1 MLSEREVISTLNM
14 LRTEHLDVRT
24 VTLGVSLVDCVSHD
38 IELFIANV
46 KDKILRHAAQ
56 LVRVCDEVGDKYG
69 IPVVNKRISVSPIA
83 VVAAPFGPSGMVRV
97 CRALDDCAKEA
108 GVDFLGGFSALVEKG
123 FANGDRALIEALP
136 EALTTTDRICS
147 SINVASSRSGINMDA
162 VSLMGEQILKVAQAS
177 ADRGGIGCAKLVVF
191 ANIPQDVPF
200 MAGAYLGVGE
210 PDVVINVGVSGPG
223 VVKKAIDRALGA
235 GVNAQGQPLTLLD
248 IAEVIKR
255 TAYKVTRV
263 GEMIGTE
270 VAHRL
275 NLPFGVADLSLAP
288 TPAVGDSV
296 GEIFQS
302 VGLSSIGAPGTTAV
316 LAMLNDAVKKGG
328 AFASSSVGGL
338 SGAFIPVSEDSSIEA
353 AATSGL
359 LSLEKLE
366 AMTSVCSVGLDM
378 IAIPGDTPATTIA
391 GIIADE
397 MAIGMI
403 NHKTTAVRV
412 IPVPGKGV
420 GEEVSFGGLLG
431 KAAIIP
437 VPKGD
442 ASNFIRL
449 GGRIPAPIHSLKN

>member
-1 MLSEREVISTLNM
+1 MLSEREVTSTLNM
-14 LRTEHLDVRT
+14 LRNEHLDVRT
-24 VTLGVSLVDCVSHD
+24 VTLGVSLFDCVSHD
-38 IELFIANV
+38 LELFVANV
-46 KDKILRHAAQ
+46 RAKIRRHAAQ
-56 LVRVCDEVGDKYG
+56 LVAVCDEVGDRYG
-69 IPVVNKRISVSPIA
+69 IPVVNKRISVSPVA
-83 VVAAPFGPSGMVRV
+83 VVAAPFGPDGMLRV
-97 CRALDDCAKEA
+97 CQALDEAATDA

-123 FANGDRALIEALP
+123 FAKGDRALIEALP
-136 EALTTTDRICS
+136 EALARTERVCA

-162 VSLMGEQILKVAQAS
+162 VALMGEQILRVARAT

-223 VVKKAIDRALGA
+223 VVKKAIDRALERGR
-235 GVNAQGQPLTLLD
+235 NAQGRPLTLLD
-248 IAEVIKR
+248 MAEVIKA

-263 GEMIGTE
+263 GEIIGSE
-270 VAHRL
+270 VASRL
-275 NLPFGVADLSLAP
+275 GIPFGVADLSLAP

-296 GEIFQS
+296 GEIFES
-302 VGLSSIGAPGTTAV
+302 LGLSSIGAPGSTAV

-328 AFASSSVGGL
+328 GFASSSVGGL

-353 AATSGL
+353 AARAGR
-359 LSLEKLE
+359 LSIEKLE

-378 IAIPGDTPATTIA
+378 IAIPGDTPASTLA
-391 GIIADE
+391 AIIADE
-397 MAIGMI
+397 MAIGVI

-431 KAAIIP
+431 KAAIMA
-437 VPKGD
+437 VPGGD
-442 ASNFIRL
+442 AARFIGL

>member
-1 MLSEREVISTLNM
+1 MLSEREVINTLNM
-14 LRTEHLDVRT
+14 LRNEHLDVRT
-24 VTLGVSLVDCVSHD
+24 VTLGVSLFDCVSHD
-38 IELFIANV
+38 IDLFTGNV
-46 KDKILRHAAQ
+46 KAKLHRYASQ
-56 LVRVCDEVGDKYG
+56 LVNVCNEVGDKYG

-83 VVAAPFGPSGMVRV
+83 VVGAPFGPDGMVRV
-97 CRALDDCAKEA
+97 CQALDEAAKEA

-136 EALTTTDRICS
+136 EALATTDRICS

-162 VSLMGEQILKVAQAS
+162 VALMGEQILKVAQAT
-177 ADRGGIGCAKLVVF
+177 ADRGGLGCAKL
-191 ANIPQDVPF
+191 VPF

-223 VVKKAIDRALGA
+223 VVKKAIDRALEHSRNG
-235 GVNAQGQPLTLLD
+235 GKPMTLLD
-248 IAEVIKR
+248 VAEVIKR

-263 GEMIGTE
+263 GEMIGNE
-270 VAHRL
+270 VAQRL
-275 NLPFGVADLSLAP
+275 GLPFGVADLSLAP

-378 IAIPGDTPATTIA
+378 IAIPGDTPASTIS
-391 GIIADE
+391 GLIADE

-442 ASNFIRL
+442 ASAFIGL

>member
-1 MLSEREVISTLNM
+1 MLSEREVINTLNM
-14 LRTEHLDVRT
+14 LRNEHLDVRT
-24 VTLGVSLVDCVSHD
+24 VTLGVSLFDCVSHD
-38 IELFIANV
+38 IDLFTGNV
-46 KDKILRHAAQ
+46 KAKLHRYASQ
-56 LVRVCDEVGDKYG
+56 LVNVCNEVGDKYG

-83 VVAAPFGPSGMVRV
+83 VVGAPFGPDGMVRV
-97 CRALDDCAKEA
+97 CQALDEAAKEA

-136 EALTTTDRICS
+136 EALATTDRICS

-162 VSLMGEQILKVAQAS
+162 VALMGEQILKVAQAT
-177 ADRGGIGCAKLVVF
+177 ADRGGLGCAKLVVF

-223 VVKKAIDRALGA
+223 VVKKAIDRALEHSRNG
-235 GVNAQGQPLTLLD
+235 GKPMTLLD
-248 IAEVIKR
+248 VAEVIKR

-263 GEMIGTE
+263 GEMIGNE
-270 VAHRL
+270 VAQRL
-275 NLPFGVADLSLAP
+275 GLPFGVADLSLAP

-378 IAIPGDTPATTIA
+378 IAIPGDTAATTIS

-403 NHKTTAVRV
+403 NTKTTAVRI
-412 IPVPGKGV
+412 IPVPGKAV
-420 GEEVSFGGLLG
+420 GEKAVFGGLLG
-431 KAAIIP
+431 EAAIIR
-437 VPKGD
+437 VPGGD
-442 ASNFIRL
+442 STGFVKL

>member
-1 MLSEREVISTLNM
+1 MLSEREVISTLDMVRN
-14 LRTEHLDVRT
+14 EHLDVRT
-24 VTLGVSLVDCVSHD
+24 VTLGITLFDCVSHD
-38 IELFIANV
+38 LDLFIGNV
-46 KDKILRHAAQ
+46 RAKIEKYAHN
-56 LVRVCDEVGDKYG
+56 LVAICDEIGDKYG

-83 VVAAPFGPSGMVRV
+83 TVGAPFGPKDMVRI
-97 CRALDDCAKEA
+97 CQALDEA
-108 GVDFLGGFSALVEKG
+108 AFKANVDFIGGYSALVEKG
-123 FANGDRALIEALP
+123 FARGDMALIESIP
-136 EALTTTDRICS
+136 EALATTQRVCS
-147 SINVASSRSGINMDA
+147 SINVASSRAGVNMDA
-162 VSLMGEQILKVAQAS
+162 VALMGRQIVATAAAT
-177 ADRGGIGCAKLVVF
+177 ADKGGFGCTKLVVF

-223 VVKKAIDRALGA
+223 VVKKAIDRALEKSRETGKKLDLR
-235 GVNAQGQPLTLLD
+235 GV
-248 IAEVIKR
+248 AEVIKT

-263 GEMIGTE
+263 GEMIGNE
-270 VAHRL
+270 VAGRL
-275 NLPFGVADLSLAP
+275 NIPFGVADLSLAP

-302 VGLSSIGAPGTTAV
+302 CGLEAMGTPGSTAV

-353 AATSGL
+353 AATSGF
-359 LSLEKLE
+359 LSMEKLE

-378 IAIPGDTPATTIA
+378 IAIPGDTPASTIS
-391 GIIADE
+391 GLIADE

-403 NHKTTAVRV
+403 NHKTTAVRL

-420 GEEVSFGGLLG
+420 GDKVHFGGLLG
-431 KAAIIP
+431 EATIIP

-442 ASNFIRL
+442 ASGFISL

>member
-1 MLSEREVISTLNM
+1 MLSEREVINTLNM
-14 LRTEHLDVRT
+14 LRNEHLDVRT
-24 VTLGVSLVDCVSHD
+24 VTLGVSLFDCVSHD
-38 IELFIANV
+38 IDLFTGNV
-46 KDKILRHAAQ
+46 KAKLHRYASQ
-56 LVRVCDEVGDKYG
+56 LVNVCNEVGDKYG

-83 VVAAPFGPSGMVRV
+83 VVGAPFGPDGMVRV
-97 CRALDDCAKEA
+97 CQALDEAAKEA

-136 EALTTTDRICS
+136 EALATTDRICS

-162 VSLMGEQILKVAQAS
+162 VALMGEQILKVAQAT
-177 ADRGGIGCAKLVVF
+177 ADRGGLGCAKLVVF

-223 VVKKAIDRALGA
+223 VVKKAIDRALEHSRNG
-235 GVNAQGQPLTLLD
+235 GKPMTLLD
-248 IAEVIKR
+248 VAEVIKR

-263 GEMIGTE
+263 GEMIGNE
-270 VAHRL
+270 VAQRL
-275 NLPFGVADLSLAP
+275 GLPFGVADLSLAP

-378 IAIPGDTPATTIA
+378 IAIPGDTPASTIS
-391 GIIADE
+391 GLIADE

-403 NHKTTAVRV
+403 NQKTTAVRL
-412 IPVPGKGV
+412 IPVIGKSV
-420 GEEVSFGGLLG
+420 GDTAQFGGLLG
-431 KAAIIP
+431 YAPIIP
-437 VPKGD
+437 VNTFSCEK
-442 ASNFIRL
+442 FVTR
-449 GGRIPAPIHSLKN
+449 GGRIPAPIHSFKN

>member
-1 MLSEREVISTLNM
+1 MLTEREVLSTLNM
-14 LRTEHLDVRT
+14 LRNEHLDVRT
-24 VTLGVSLVDCVSHD
+24 VTLGISLFDCASHSFD
-38 IELFIANV
+38 VFAYRVRSKIARYAE
-46 KDKILRHAAQ
+46 K
-56 LVRVCDEVGDKYG
+56 LVATCEEVGDRYG
-69 IPVVNKRISVSPIA
+69 IPVVNKRISVSPIG
-83 VVAAPFGPSGMVRV
+83 VVGASFSRDEMVRACQV
-97 CRALDDCAKEA
+97 LDEAAKKA
-108 GVDFLGGFSALVEKG
+108 GVDFLGGFGALVEKG
-123 FANGDRALIEALP
+123 MTPGERNLIDALP
-136 EALTTTDRICS
+136 EALATTDRICS
-147 SINVASSRSGINMDA
+147 SINVASSRAGINMDA
-162 VSLMGEQILKVAQAS
+162 VALMGQRILDTAEATRER
-177 ADRGGIGCAKLVVF
+177 DGIGCAKLVVF

-223 VVKKAIDRALGA
+223 VVRKAIDRAMQNGSAPTLGA
-235 GVNAQGQPLTLLD
+235 V
-248 IAEVIKR
+248 AEVIKR

-263 GEMIGTE
+263 GEIIGE
-270 VAHRL
+270 DVARRL
-275 NLPFGVADLSLAP
+275 GVPFGVADLSLAP

-302 VGLSSIGAPGTTAV
+302 VGLSSIGAPGSTAV

-328 AFASSSVGGL
+328 AFASSHVGGL

-353 AATSGL
+353 ATRSGA

-378 IAIPGDTPATTIA
+378 IAIPGDTPAATIS

-403 NHKTTAVRV
+403 NSKTTAVRV

-420 GEEVSFGGLLG
+420 GEKAAFGGLLG
-431 KAAIIP
+431 EADIIP
-437 VPKGD
+437 VPGGD
-442 ASNFIRL
+442 ASAFIRL

>member
-1 MLSEREVISTLNM
+1 MLSEREVTSTLNM
-14 LRTEHLDVRT
+14 LRNEHLDVRT
-24 VTLGVSLVDCVSHD
+24 VTLGVSLFDCVSHD
-38 IELFIANV
+38 LELFVANV
-46 KDKILRHAAQ
+46 RAKIRRHAAQ
-56 LVRVCDEVGDKYG
+56 LVAVCDEVGDRYG

-83 VVAAPFGPSGMVRV
+83 VVGAPFGPDGMITV
-97 CRALDDCAKEA
+97 CEALDEAAKDA

-123 FANGDRALIEALP
+123 FAKGDRALIEALP
-136 EALTTTDRICS
+136 EALSRTERVCA

-162 VSLMGEQILKVAQAS
+162 VALMGEQILRVADAT
-177 ADRGGIGCAKLVVF
+177 AERGGIGCAKLVVF

-223 VVKKAIDRALGA
+223 VVKKAIDRALERGC
-235 GVNAQGQPLTLLD
+235 NAQGRPLTLLD
-248 IAEVIKR
+248 MAEVIKA

-263 GEMIGTE
+263 GEIIGSE
-270 VAHRL
+270 VASRL
-275 NLPFGVADLSLAP
+275 GIPFGVADLSLAP

-302 VGLSSIGAPGTTAV
+302 LGLSSIGAPGSTAV

-328 AFASSSVGGL
+328 GFASSSVGGL

-353 AATSGL
+353 AARSGRL
-359 LSLEKLE
+359 TIEKLE

-378 IAIPGDTPATTIA
+378 IAIPGDTPASTLSA
-391 GIIADE
+391 IIADE
-397 MAIGMI
+397 MAIGVI

-431 KAAIIP
+431 KAAIMA
-437 VPKGD
+437 VPGGN
-442 ASNFIRL
+442 AQRFIAL

>member
-14 LRTEHLDVRT
+14 LRNEHLDVRT
-24 VTLGVSLVDCVSHD
+24 VTLGVSLFDCVSHD
-38 IELFIANV
+38 LDLFTANV
-46 KDKILRHAAQ
+46 RAKIRRYAAQ
-56 LVRVCDEVGDKYG
+56 LVTVCNEVGDKYG
-69 IPVVNKRISVSPIA
+69 IPVVNKRISVSPVA
-83 VVAAPFGPSGMVRV
+83 VVGAPFGPAGMVTIGKS
-97 CRALDDCAKEA
+97 LDEAAKEC

-123 FANGDRALIEALP
+123 FAKGDRALIDALP
-136 EALTTTDRICS
+136 QALAETDRICS

-162 VSLMGEQILKVAQAS
+162 VALMGEQILKVARAT

-191 ANIPQDVPF
+191 ANIPQDIPF

-223 VVKKAIDRALGA
+223 VVKKALERAREA
-235 GVNAQGQPLTLLD
+235 GHNADGTPMTLLD
-248 IAEVIKR
+248 MAEVIKR

-263 GEMIGTE
+263 GEMIGSE
-270 VAHRL
+270 VAGRL
-275 NLPFGVADLSLAP
+275 GIPFGVCDLSLAP

-296 GEIFQS
+296 GEIFQTL
-302 VGLSSIGAPGTTAV
+302 GLSSIGAPGSTAV

-366 AMTSVCSVGLDM
+366 ALTSVCSVGLDM
-378 IAIPGDTPATTIA
+378 IAIPGDTSAATIA
-391 GIIADE
+391 GMIADE

-403 NHKTTAVRV
+403 NHKTTAVRL
-412 IPVPGKGV
+412 IPAPGKRV
-420 GEEVSFGGLLG
+420 GEEVVFGGLLG
-431 KAAIIP
+431 RAAVIP

-442 ASNFIRL
+442 SSVFIGL

>member
-1 MLSEREVISTLNM
+1 MLSEREVINTLNM
-14 LRTEHLDVRT
+14 LRNEHLDVRT
-24 VTLGVSLVDCVSHD
+24 VTLGVSLFDCVSHD
-38 IELFIANV
+38 IDLFTGNV
-46 KDKILRHAAQ
+46 KAKLHRYASQ
-56 LVRVCDEVGDKYG
+56 LVNVCNEVGDKYG

-83 VVAAPFGPSGMVRV
+83 VVGAPFGPDGMVRV
-97 CRALDDCAKEA
+97 CQALDEAAKEA

-136 EALTTTDRICS
+136 EALATTDRICS

-162 VSLMGEQILKVAQAS
+162 VALMGEQILKVAQAT
-177 ADRGGIGCAKLVVF
+177 ADRGGLGCAKLVVF

-223 VVKKAIDRALGA
+223 VVKKAIDRALEHSRNG
-235 GVNAQGQPLTLLD
+235 GKPMTLLD
-248 IAEVIKR
+248 VAEVIKR

-263 GEMIGTE
+263 GEMIGNE
-270 VAHRL
+270 VAQRL
-275 NLPFGVADLSLAP
+275 GLPFGVADLSLAP

-378 IAIPGDTPATTIA
+378 IAIPGDTPVETIA

-397 MAIGMI
+397 MAIGVI
-403 NHKTTAVRV
+403 NNKTTAVRV
-412 IPVPGKGV
+412 IPAIGKGV
-420 GEEVSFGGLLG
+420 GDCVEYGGLFG
-431 KAAIIP
+431 RAPIMP
-437 VPKGD
+437 VNPNAGTVL
-442 ASNFIRL
+442 AHR
-449 GGRIPAPIHSLKN
+449 GGRFPAPLNSLKN

>member
-1 MLSEREVISTLNM
+1 MLSEREVINTLNM
-14 LRTEHLDVRT
+14 LRNEHLDVRT
-24 VTLGVSLVDCVSHD
+24 VTLGVSLFDCVSHD
-38 IELFIANV
+38 IDLFTGNV
-46 KDKILRHAAQ
+46 KAKLHRYASQ
-56 LVRVCDEVGDKYG
+56 LVNVCNEVGDKYG

-83 VVAAPFGPSGMVRV
+83 VVGAPDGMVRV
-97 CRALDDCAKEA
+97 CQALDEAAKEA

-136 EALTTTDRICS
+136 EALATTDRICS

-162 VSLMGEQILKVAQAS
+162 VALMGEQILKVAQAT
-177 ADRGGIGCAKLVVF
+177 ADRGGLGCAKLVVF

-223 VVKKAIDRALGA
+223 VVKKAIDRALEHSRNG
-235 GVNAQGQPLTLLD
+235 GKPMTLLD
-248 IAEVIKR
+248 VAEVIKR

-263 GEMIGTE
+263 GEMIGNE
-270 VAHRL
+270 VAQRL
-275 NLPFGVADLSLAP
+275 GLPFGVADLSLAP

-378 IAIPGDTPATTIA
+378 IAIPGDTPASTIS
-391 GIIADE
+391 GLIADE

-442 ASNFIRL
+442 ASAFIGL

>member
-14 LRTEHLDVRT
+14 LRNEHLDVRT
-24 VTLGVSLVDCVSHD
+24 VTLGVSLFDCVSHD
-38 IELFIANV
+38 LDVFTDNIRA
-46 KDKILRHAAQ
+46 KIHRYAST
-56 LVRVCDEVGDKYG
+56 LVATCNEVGDKYG
-69 IPVVNKRISVSPIA
+69 IPVVNKRISISPIG
-83 VVAAPFGPSGMVRV
+83 VVGAPFDAKGMVRI
-97 CRALDDCAKEA
+97 CQALDEAAKEA

-123 FANGDRALIEALP
+123 FTKGDRALIEALP
-136 EALTTTDRICS
+136 EALAGTDRICS
-147 SINVASSRSGINMDA
+147 SINVASSRAGINMDA
-162 VSLMGEQILKVAQAS
+162 VALMGHQILRVAEAT
-177 ADRGGIGCAKLVVF
+177 AHKDGLGCAKLVIF

-223 VVKKAIDRALGA
+223 VVKKAIDRALEGK
-235 GVNAQGQPLTLLD
+235 NRQGRPLTLLD
-248 IAEVIKR
+248 IADVIKR
-255 TAYKVTRV
+255 TAFKVTRV
-263 GEMIGTE
+263 GEMIGAE
-270 VAHRL
+270 VADRL
-275 NLPFGVADLSLAP
+275 GIPFGVADLSLAP

-302 VGLSSIGAPGTTAV
+302 MGLSSIGAPGTTAV

-353 AATSGL
+353 AAAQGL

-378 IAIPGDTPATTIA
+378 IAIPGDTPASTIA

-403 NHKTTAVRV
+403 NHKTTAVRL

-420 GEEVSFGGLLG
+420 GERVSFGGLLG
-431 KAAIIP
+431 QAAIMP
-437 VPKGD
+437 VPRGD
-442 ASNFIRL
+442 SSAFINM

>member
-1 MLSEREVISTLNM
+1 MLSEREVINTLNM
-14 LRTEHLDVRT
+14 LRNEHLDVRT
-24 VTLGVSLVDCVSHD
+24 VTLGVSLFDCVSHD
-38 IELFIANV
+38 IDLFTGNV
-46 KDKILRHAAQ
+46 KAKLHRYASQ
-56 LVRVCDEVGDKYG
+56 LVNVCNEVGDKYG

-83 VVAAPFGPSGMVRV
+83 VVGAPFGPDGMVRV
-97 CRALDDCAKEA
+97 CQALDEAAKEA

-136 EALTTTDRICS
+136 EALATTDRICS

-162 VSLMGEQILKVAQAS
+162 VALMGEQILKVAQTT
-177 ADRGGIGCAKLVVF
+177 ADRGGLGCAKLVVF

-223 VVKKAIDRALGA
+223 VVKKAIDRALEHSRNG
-235 GVNAQGQPLTLLD
+235 GKPMTLLD
-248 IAEVIKR
+248 VAEVIKR

-263 GEMIGTE
+263 GEMIGNE
-270 VAHRL
+270 VAQRL
-275 NLPFGVADLSLAP
+275 GLPFGVADLSLAP

-378 IAIPGDTPATTIA
+378 IAIPGDTPASTIS
-391 GIIADE
+391 GLIADE

-403 NHKTTAVRV
+403 NHKTT
-412 IPVPGKGV
+412 PC
-420 GEEVSFGGLLG
+420 
-431 KAAIIP
+431 
-437 VPKGD
+437 
-442 ASNFIRL
+442 ASSPC
-449 GGRIPAPIHSLKN
+449 PARAWAKK

>member
-1 MLSEREVISTLNM
+1 MLSEREVINTLNM
-14 LRTEHLDVRT
+14 LRNEHLDVRT
-24 VTLGVSLVDCVSHD
+24 VTLGVSLFDCVSHD
-38 IELFIANV
+38 IDLFTGNV
-46 KDKILRHAAQ
+46 KAKLHRYASQ
-56 LVRVCDEVGDKYG
+56 LVNVCNEVGDKYG

-83 VVAAPFGPSGMVRV
+83 VVGAPFGPDGMVRV
-97 CRALDDCAKEA
+97 CQALDEAAKEA

-136 EALTTTDRICS
+136 EALATTDRICS

-162 VSLMGEQILKVAQAS
+162 VALMGEQILKVAQAT
-177 ADRGGIGCAKLVVF
+177 ADRGGLGCAKLVVF

-223 VVKKAIDRALGA
+223 VVKKAIDRALEHSRNG
-235 GVNAQGQPLTLLD
+235 GKPMTLLD
-248 IAEVIKR
+248 VAEVIKR

-263 GEMIGTE
+263 GEMIGNE
-270 VAHRL
+270 VAQRL
-275 NLPFGVADLSLAP
+275 GLPFGVADLSLAP

-378 IAIPGDTPATTIA
+378 IAIPGDTPAEVIS

-397 MAIGMI
+397 AAIGMV
-403 NHKTTAVRV
+403 NGKTTAVRI
-412 IPVPGKGV
+412 IPAPGKTV
-420 GEEVSFGGLLG
+420 GDSVAFGGLLG
-431 KAAIIP
+431 RAPIIA
-437 VPKGD
+437 VNT
-442 ASNFIRL
+442 ASPADFISR
-449 GGRIPAPIHSLKN
+449 GGRIPAPIHSNKN